1 MSTYPFNSRRSFLKK
16 FAALS
21 ALTASSLPAI
31 VFEQQQKAL
40 LKRTVRTIS
49 PNDRLQ
55 IATIGM
61 GIIGFI
67 DTVTAIS
74 VPGIELVAA
83 CDLYDGRLEHTK
95 EVFGSHVVTT
105 RNYLEILERDDV
117 DAVLICTPDHWH
129 ARIAIDALKAGKH
142 IYCEKPMVQKVAD
155 GKKLI
160 QAQKNS
166 GCVFQVGSQFVSSIV
181 FEEARKQFA
190 SGAIGELNMI
200 EARYNRN
207 SAIGAWQYTIPPDAS
222 PKTVDWDRFIS
233 GTKKRDFDPVR
244 FFRWRNYWDYGTG
257 VAGDLF
263 VHLFS
268 GLHHILS
275 SNGPNRIVATG
286 GLRFWKDGRDAPDMM
301 LGICDYPET
310 ESHPALSLIH
320 I

>member
-117 DAVLICTPDHWH
+117 DAVLICTPDH
-129 ARIAIDALKAGKH
+129 
-142 IYCEKPMVQKVAD
+142 
-155 GKKLI
+155 
-160 QAQKNS
+160 
-166 GCVFQVGSQFVSSIV
+166 
-181 FEEARKQFA
+181 
-190 SGAIGELNMI
+190 
-200 EARYNRN
+200 
-207 SAIGAWQYTIPPDAS
+207 
-222 PKTVDWDRFIS
+222 
-233 GTKKRDFDPVR
+233 
-244 FFRWRNYWDYGTG
+244 
-257 VAGDLF
+257 
-263 VHLFS
+263 
-268 GLHHILS
+268 
-275 SNGPNRIVATG
+275 
-286 GLRFWKDGRDAPDMM
+286 
-301 LGICDYPET
+301 
-310 ESHPALSLIH
+310 
-320 I
+320 